1 VQLSLVDSLRCP
13 AHPEES
19 ALVLSVESW
28 AGSRVAEGMLGC
40 PVCNARYPIRRAT
53 VHFSSTGSVRHE
65 GTTEQVDVMRLAAQ
79 LGVTDPGGVVLLTGR
94 YATTHAALTDMVEVT
109 CVLVDAGASASMLA
123 VNFVLDGRLPLVD
136 GALRAA
142 AVDVERAVLLPDV
155 VRCTKP
161 GGRIVA
167 PDGSPIPPGVRLLA
181 RDDRE
186 WVGEAEGGATV
197 QLRRSGRSPTA

>member
-1 VQLSLVDSLRCP
+1 
-13 AHPEES
+13 
-19 ALVLSVESW
+19 
-28 AGSRVAEGMLGC
+28 
-40 PVCNARYPIRRAT
+40 
-53 VHFSSTGSVRHE
+53 
-65 GTTEQVDVMRLAAQ
+65 
-79 LGVTDPGGVVLLTGR
+79 
-94 YATTHAALTDMVEVT
+94 MVEVT